1 MPRYL
6 LSSGTADVGVVA
18 HAIGL
23 MVARGA
29 GEVCVVDGL
38 AQLVLDNKSV
48 SICAV
53 LSNYILPSPHQQ
65 AIVLNISS

>member
-6 LSSGTADVGVVA
+6 FSSGTADVGVVA
-18 HAIGL
+18 HAISL

-38 AQLVLDNKSV
+38 AQLVLDDG
-48 SICAV
+48 
-53 LSNYILPSPHQQ
+53 SPD
-65 AIVLNISS
+65 IVPEVESGFPAWHGVQEVA